1 MFDKGVTM
9 RMGQSQVH
17 KNIDYLLNLVVQGK
31 VVLDDIVSHV
41 LPLSAISRGYE
52 MFKKKED
59 DCTKVILKP

>member
-1 MFDKGVTM
+1 M